1 MILVLLDT
9 NSYLRL
15 AKRVRPVVGIQFGQL
30 DYVLTVHKITEDEVH
45 REPRLRFL
53 FPWFDKAEYASER
66 MGKQIRVSVA
76 ERAQV
81 AAAQSVLRASVLEDP
96 LRFMVGKRQPPS
108 PNDCFLLAI
117 GQVKPAIVVTDDLG
131 MHDLAKEFG
140 LKIWHG
146 WELMYK
152 LLSAGAVNRVHVQE
166 IYAALEA
173 NGDLPDTWRQAKHT
187 KFSKIFGKAG
197 PKD

>member
-15 AKRVRPVVGIQFGQL
+15 AKRVRPAIGVQFGQL

-45 REPRLRFL
+45 RSPRLRLL
-53 FPWFDKAEYASER
+53 FPWFDEEEHANER
-66 MGKQIRVSVA
+66 MGKQIRLSAV

-81 AAAQSVLRASVLEDP
+81 DAAQSVLRATVLEDP
-96 LRFMVGKRQPPS
+96 LKFMVGKRQPPS
-108 PNDCFLLAI
+108 KSDCFLLAV

-140 LKIWHG
+140 SVSGMGGNCCTSCTPQGSSIESWLRKFLRPLRTTAIFLKLG
-146 WELMYK
+146 
-152 LLSAGAVNRVHVQE
+152 S
-166 IYAALEA
+166 
-173 NGDLPDTWRQAKHT
+173 
-187 KFSKIFGKAG
+187 S
-197 PKD
+197 